1 MYRVGTGFAFLSAMY
16 TKTTFSRRLKRLM
29 TGLMMALCL
38 LAPGIRVLADAV
50 TLPEQ
55 LIGVTQ
61 GFLEFTVEDYLATSQ
76 TTGRYEIQVNPLD
89 PRLRMPLCSQQLDA
103 SLESPAQPLGRVTV
117 RVRCAGS
124 APWTVFVPAQVKL
137 FREVVVMARPLR
149 RESVIG
155 EGDVS
160 LRERDVGT
168 LNQGFLTDLEQA
180 VGMKL
185 VRPTVLDQ
193 VLTPQHLEQAE
204 VVRKG
209 DHVVI
214 TARSGSLSVRM
225 PGEALSKGGLSEQI
239 RVRNLNSKR
248 VVKARVTGPG
258 QVEVAM

>member
-1 MYRVGTGFAFLSAMY
+1 MY
-16 TKTTFSRRLKRLM
+16 TKTTFFRRLTRLLAIPM
-29 TGLMMALCL
+29 AALCL
-38 LAPGIRVLADAV
+38 LTPGARTLADAA

-61 GFLEFTVEDYLATSQ
+61 GFLEFTVEDYLATTQ
-76 TTGRYEIQVNPLD
+76 TAGRYEIQVNTLD
-89 PRLRMPLCSQQLDA
+89 PRLRMPLCSQPLDA

-117 RVRCAGS
+117 RVRCDSA

-137 FREVVVMARPLR
+137 FREVVVMTRPLK

-155 EGDVS
+155 EGDVA

-168 LNQGFLTDLEQA
+168 LGQGFLTELEQA

-185 VRPTVLDQ
+185 VRPTTLDQ
-193 VLTPQHLEQAE
+193 VVTLQHMEQAE

-214 TARSGSLSVRM
+214 TARSGALSVRM

-248 VVKARVTGPG
+248 VVKARVVGPG

>member
-16 TKTTFSRRLKRLM
+16 TKTTFFRRLTRLLSS
-29 TGLMMALCL
+29 TLAALCL
-38 LAPGIRVLADAV
+38 LAPGARTLADAF

-61 GFLEFTVEDYLATSQ
+61 GFLEFTVEDYLATTQ
-76 TTGRYEIQVNPLD
+76 TAGRYDIQVNSLD
-89 PRLRMPLCSQQLDA
+89 PRLRMPLCSQALDA

-117 RVRCAGS
+117 RVRCDGS
-124 APWTVFVPAQVKL
+124 APWTVFVPATVRL
-137 FREVVVMARPLR
+137 YRDVVVATRPLKR
-149 RESVIG
+149 GSTVG
-155 EGDVS
+155 EGDVA

-168 LNQGFLTDLEQA
+168 LNQGFLTELDQALE
-180 VGMKL
+180 MKVL
-185 VRPTVLDQ
+185 RPTVLDQ
-193 VLTPQHLEQAE
+193 VLTPQHLEQAD

-214 TARSGSLSVRM
+214 VARSGTLSVRM
-225 PGEALSKGGLSEQI
+225 PGEALSKGGIGEQI
-239 RVRNLNSKR
+239 RIRNLNSKR